1 VSELVVLDRDRKIIR
16 EIDRWRVCQGRH
28 IRELAGFSG
37 QRACDRR
44 LRKLVQAGYISKQK
58 ILYGVA
64 GVYKVTSKGAKLE
77 GLGNIKRKIRIEQVR
92 HDIAVLDTAIF
103 FHKVREVAYSD
114 IRTELELHRLDGFGM
129 RKHRPDFVFKK
140 DNNTICV
147 EIELALKSKNR
158 FETIMS
164 DNFIDYDKQ
173 IWIVPDIECKISR
186 TLQNKKIIY
195 TNIEIM
201 TLDQIQGNTEDK
213 SDGLNTSNLE
223 SAQIDLEI

>member
-1 VSELVVLDRDRKIIR
+1 MSELVVLDRDRKIIR

-28 IRELAGFSG
+28 IRELVGFSG

-64 GVYKVTSKGAKLE
+64 GIYKITSKGAKLE
-77 GLGNIKRKIRIEQVR
+77 GLGNSKNKIRIEQIR

-140 DNNTICV
+140 DNKTVCV

-158 FETIMS
+158 FETIIS
-164 DNFIDYDKQ
+164 NNFMDYDRQ
-173 IWIVPDIECKISR
+173 VWIVPDMECKIAK
-186 TLQNKKIIY
+186 TLQNNRAMY

-201 TLDQIQGNTEDK
+201 TLEQIQGNTEDK
-213 SDGLNTSNLE
+213 NNGFDTSILE

>member
-28 IRELAGFSG
+28 IRELVGFSG

-64 GVYKVTSKGAKLE
+64 GIYKITSKGAKLE
-77 GLGNIKRKIRIEQVR
+77 GLGNSKNKIRIEQIR

-140 DNNTICV
+140 DNKTVCV

-158 FETIMS
+158 FETIIS
-164 DNFIDYDKQ
+164 NNFMDYDRQ
-173 IWIVPDIECKISR
+173 VWIVPDMECKIAK
-186 TLQNKKIIY
+186 TLQNNRAMY

-201 TLDQIQGNTEDK
+201 TLEQIQGNTEDK
-213 SDGLNTSNLE
+213 NNGFDTSILE